1 MCHHAW
7 LGFFVCLFSFLLFSK
22 ERISV
27 GLAGPELEDFELLIL
42 LLSPSNR
49 VCDNLGR
56 RHTAACPLCAFCS
69 LKLEQCHSE
78 ASVLRQQCDA
88 SHKIPFISPLLSAQS
103 ISTGNQ
109 AKIPEKGR
117 FAGLEMYGGLSSE
130 FWCNRLALK
139 GCEDDRVANWLKAEF
154 LSFQDGDLPTKVR
167 SSSSTLAPSAV
178 PSSF

>member
-1 MCHHAW
+1 M
-7 LGFFVCLFSFLLFSK
+7 
-22 ERISV
+22 
-27 GLAGPELEDFELLIL
+27 
-42 LLSPSNR
+42 
-49 VCDNLGR
+49 
-56 RHTAACPLCAFCS
+56 
-69 LKLEQCHSE
+69 
-78 ASVLRQQCDA
+78 LRQHCDA

-154 LSFQDGDLPTKVR
+154 LSFQDGDLPTKICDTNYVQYPNYCSFKSQQCLLKNQNR
-167 SSSSTLAPSAV
+167 KMSRMKCMLNEKYSVLSPAKGEEVILRWSQEFNTLTLGQ
-178 PSSF
+178 FG

>member
-1 MCHHAW
+1 MLWRSDA
-7 LGFFVCLFSFLLFSK
+7 K
-22 ERISV
+22 KRV
-27 GLAGPELEDFELLIL
+27 GLPGLSLSLK
-42 LLSPSNR
+42 LLSQ

-78 ASVLRQQCDA
+78 ASVLRQKCDA

-109 AKIPEKGR
+109 ARIPDKGR

-130 FWCNRLALK
+130 FWCNRLAMK
-139 GCEDDRVANWLKAEF
+139 GCEDDRVSNWLKAEF
-154 LSFQDGDLPTKVR
+154 LSFQEGDFPTKVR
-167 SSSSTLAPSAV
+167 PSSSILAPTDT